1 MTDIVEQLRNHH
13 KDIGLPDNVESWL
26 TSAADEIERL
36 RAALRN
42 AHAIIVRAQNYRGY
56 EGGPLFEPFAE
67 LVELEARTALGE
79 KE

>member
-36 RAALRN
+36 RAALREYTCDCEN
-42 AHAIIVRAQNYRGY
+42 GCQGIRGEVCGHKARATLR
-56 EGGPLFEPFAE
+56 EGS
-67 LVELEARTALGE
+67 
-79 KE
+79 K